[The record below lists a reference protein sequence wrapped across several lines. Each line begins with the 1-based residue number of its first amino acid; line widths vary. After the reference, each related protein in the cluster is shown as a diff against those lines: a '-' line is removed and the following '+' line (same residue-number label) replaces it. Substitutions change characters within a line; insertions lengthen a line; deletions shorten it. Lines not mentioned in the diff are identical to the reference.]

1 MAEEISELIRKYQDG
16 KITRRE
22 FMFKALALT
31 GSLAASQALIGPL
44 ADSHACA
51 AEVDPND
58 PMLLCHDV
66 EYSGRATPV
75 YGYLARPSA
84 IRKFPAIVIIHANQ
98 GLNDYARDIARRLA
112 KEGYV
117 SLAVDFLSRHGG
129 TKKVNPK
136 GEGLSNIRDL
146 APWYG
151 VAEDADSG
159 FAFLRGFPDVRGERL
174 GLIGF
179 CWGGEMTFASA
190 TQVRGLKAAVVF
202 YGRSPKPLE
211 LVKNIQAPV
220 LAHYGEKDPNVN
232 QDIPAT
238 EEAMKKYNKPYTYKI
253 YPGAQH
259 GFHTDTNPDRYHPD
273 AAKEAWA
280 RTLEF
285 FKTNLQDKAG
295 A

>member
-75 YGYLARPSA
+75 YGYLARPTA

-136 GEGLSNIRDL
+136 GEALSNIRDL

-159 FAFLRGFPDVRGERL
+159 FAFLRGFPDVRGDRL

-220 LAHYGEKDPNVN
+220 LANYGEKDPNVN

-285 FKTNLQDKAG
+285 FKTNLQDRAG

>member
-1 MAEEISELIRKYQDG
+1 MAEEIKELIREYEEG
-16 KITRRE
+16 KISRRE
-22 FMFKALALT
+22 FIHKAITLT
-31 GSLAASQALIGPL
+31 GSLVAATSLL
-44 ADSHACA
+44 DSFASYA

-58 PMLLCHDV
+58 PALLWHDV
-66 EYSGRATPV
+66 EYQGRATPV
-75 YGYLARPSA
+75 FGYLARPTA
-84 IRKFPAIVIIHANQ
+84 TRKFPAIIIIHGNQ
-98 GLNDYARDIARRLA
+98 GLNDYTRDVARRLA
-112 KEGYV
+112 KQGYV

-136 GEGLSNIRDL
+136 GEGLGNIRDL

-159 FAFLRGFPDVRGERL
+159 FAFLRSFPDVRGDRL
-174 GLIGF
+174 GLVGF

-202 YGRSPKPLE
+202 YGRSPKPLD
-211 LVKNIQAPV
+211 LVKDIQAPV
-220 LAHYGEKDPNVN
+220 LAHYGEKDPTVN

-238 EEAMKKYNKPYTYKI
+238 EEAMKKYKKSYSYKI
-253 YPGAQH
+253 YSGAQH
-259 GFHTDTNPDRYHPD
+259 GFHTDTNTERYHPE

-285 FKTNLQDKAG
+285 FKTNLQAKAG